1 VTPAVALRT
10 VRYHPPIGLS
20 TLFRPLPKRG
30 PRQTLD
36 VEYEIPKERAVLH
49 FSARCALGIPEQTLL
64 LVLLELAEA
73 SYLVDP
79 AGCRIDAQ
87 SQLPLGRELW
97 STLHGGRRAEGHTLY
112 LSTSWYVLNRLM
124 GSPNGGSNIAQRKA
138 QLQRLCEVVVWERIK
153 LDSGRWEERQS
164 YLVSWTVGD
173 DQTVHLVLNQRLA
186 SALLGGQY
194 SRVSLTERFALGTD
208 IAMAVHAFLSTT
220 VRQGH
225 SLDLRID
232 SVMGRLWPGDAS
244 CPNGTTRGRRKE
256 VRAALEAIGRLPGW
270 SVAFRASKAG
280 KEPVACVER
289 KADGASVGEK
299 PSSRFIANNMT
310 AYRQQSS
317 IEKPIAGAA
326 SKRVDL
332 SGLFSTKGV

>member
-36 VEYEIPKERAVLH
+36 VEYGIPSERTVLR

-64 LVLLELAEA
+64 LVLLELAEE
-73 SYLVDP
+73 SYVVDP

-87 SQLPLGRELW
+87 SQLPLGRALW
-97 STLHGGRRAEGHTLY
+97 STLHGGRRADGHTLY
-112 LSTSWYVLNRLM
+112 LSTSWYTLNRSM
-124 GSPNGGSNIAQRKA
+124 GSLNGGSNIAQRRA
-138 QLQRLCEVVVWERIK
+138 QLQRLCEVVVWERTET
-153 LDSGRWEERQS
+153 DSGRWEERQS

-186 SALLGGQY
+186 TALLGGQY
-194 SRVSLTERFALGTD
+194 SRVSLAERFALRTD
-208 IAMAVHAFLSTT
+208 IAMALHAFLSTT
-220 VRQGH
+220 LRQGH
-225 SLDLRID
+225 SLDLGID
-232 SVMGRLWPGDAS
+232 TLMGRLWPRDAF

-256 VRAALEAIGRLPGW
+256 VKAALEAIGRLEGW
-270 SVAFRASKAG
+270 SVAFRPSKAG
-280 KEPVACVER
+280 KEPVACVKR
-289 KADGASVGEK
+289 QADGATVGEK
-299 PSSRFIANNMT
+299 PSSRFIVNDMA
-310 AYRQQSS
+310 AYRQQPNMV
-317 IEKPIAGAA
+317 KPIADAA

-332 SGLFSTKGV
+332 SGLFSTRG

>member
-1 VTPAVALRT
+1 MTSAVALRT

-36 VEYEIPKERAVLH
+36 VEYEIPNERTVLR

-73 SYLVDP
+73 SYLIDP

-87 SQLPLGRELW
+87 SKLPLGRELW
-97 STLHGGRRAEGHTLY
+97 SRLHGGRRAEGHTLL
-112 LSTSWYVLNRLM
+112 LSTSWYALNRLM
-124 GSPNGGSNIAQRKA
+124 GSPNGGSNIVQRRA
-138 QLQRLCEVVVWERIK
+138 QLQRLCEVVVWERIET
-153 LDSGRWEERQS
+153 DSGRWTERQS

-173 DQTVHLVLNQRLA
+173 DETVHLVLNQRLA

-194 SRVSLTERFALGTD
+194 SRVSLAERFALRTD
-208 IAMAVHAFLSTT
+208 ISMALHAFLSTT

-225 SLDLRID
+225 SLDLGIEAA
-232 SVMGRLWPGDAS
+232 MHRLWPGDAS
-244 CPNGTTRGRRKE
+244 CPKGTTRGRRKE
-256 VRAALEAIGRLPGW
+256 VKAALEAIGRLAGW

-280 KEPVACVER
+280 KEDVACVER
-289 KADGASVGEK
+289 LAVGGTVGEK
-299 PSSRFIANNMT
+299 PSSRLIANNMA
-310 AYRQQSS
+310 AYRQQPNM
-317 IEKPIAGAA
+317 EKPIVGAA

-332 SGLFSTKGV
+332 SGLFSTKG